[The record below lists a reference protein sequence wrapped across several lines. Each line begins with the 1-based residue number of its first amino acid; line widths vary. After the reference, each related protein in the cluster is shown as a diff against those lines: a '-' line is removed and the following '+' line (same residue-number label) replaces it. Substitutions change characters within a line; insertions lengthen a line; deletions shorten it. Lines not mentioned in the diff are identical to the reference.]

1 MYFLAGLV
9 VGLLVGFT
17 IKTVM
22 NIEKLTR
29 KSAGVIYYNVYFQA
43 EGSAVAVLKCH
54 PDHSTKE
61 YNGNAV
67 VMRGRNYGTPE
78 RLMTT
83 FKTTIPNDGYI
94 EYIAIDGY
102 FYEVLTQE
110 GLIIKK
116 IENMLGIKKSA
127 FFGKLF
133 GYVD

>member
-29 KSAGVIYYNVYFQA
+29 KSAGVIYYNIYFQA

-54 PDHSTKE
+54 PDYSTKE
-61 YNGNAV
+61 YSGNAV
-67 VMRGRNYGTPE
+67 VLRGRDYGTPE

-94 EYIAIDGY
+94 EYIAIDGD

-116 IENMLGIKKSA
+116 IGNMLGIKKSA
-127 FFGKLF
+127 FLDKLF
-133 GYVD
+133 RYVD